1 MKILVAPLD
10 WGLGHATRCI
20 PIIRACIEAGH
31 SVELATCGSIATL
44 YRGEFPELAQHEFPS
59 YGIRYPKVGLAM
71 PLWLLKNMPRLR
83 AVMAAEHQR
92 AEELVK
98 ECGFDAIISDNRFG
112 CYSVKAHSVYMTHQ
126 LRIAFPFP
134 FSYFEK
140 TGTRYHA
147 KFMQR
152 FSEVWVPDIP
162 DFPGLAGKLSH
173 VLQMPLPVKYV
184 GILSRFAE
192 PVPGTPREY
201 DFLGVISGPEPM
213 RSSFQ
218 NRLIAALSEIPGKH
232 AVILGTPGRPVPAEH
247 PKNVTLFS
255 HLETPDFARMVAGSR
270 HIVSRSGYS
279 TVMDM
284 ARLGAN
290 CVFVP
295 TPGQT
300 EQVYLGRVLR
310 RSGFA
315 GYLPERKLSA
325 ETLLE
330 SAAVTRRIPESPDSK
345 GLLAA
350 VLMQLR

>member
-31 SVELATCGSIATL
+31 TVELATCGSIATL
-44 YRGEFPELAQHEFPS
+44 YKGEFPELVQHEFPS
-59 YGIRYPKVGLAM
+59 YGIRYPRVGLAM
-71 PLWLLKNMPRLR
+71 PFWLLKNLSRLR
-83 AVMAAEHQR
+83 IVMAAEHAR

-98 ECGFDAIISDNRFG
+98 ECGFDMIISDNRFG
-112 CYSVKAHSVYMTHQ
+112 CYSRKVHSVYMTHQ

-140 TGTRYHA
+140 MGIRYHA
-147 KFMQR
+147 KFMRR

-192 PVPGTPREY
+192 PVTEISKEY

-213 RSSFQ
+213 RTEFQ
-218 NRLIAALSEIPGKH
+218 NRLLVALSEIPGKH
-232 AVILGTPGRPVPAEH
+232 AVILGTPGRPVPTEH
-247 PKNVTLFS
+247 PENVTLFS
-255 HLETPDFARMVAGSR
+255 HLETPEFARVVAGSR
-270 HIVSRSGYS
+270 HVVSRSGYS
-279 TVMDM
+279 TVMDV

-300 EQVYLGRVLR
+300 EQVYLGRSLR

-315 GYLPERKLSA
+315 GYIAEHKLSA
-325 ETLLE
+325 KTLLE
-330 SAAVTRRIPESPDSK
+330 SAAVPHRIPESPDSK

-350 VLMQLR
+350 ALMQLR